1 MANNELNAQIDY
13 TKPYITRD
21 EYLKAK
27 GVDLSEELKDNDNKS
42 NKVDTFIKDITDF
55 VMGRLV
61 RDYACNDLNVNVMDF
76 ATLKEFRR
84 IRFHEGMIEQIEYI
98 LNNGLLHQDSGVLS
112 ETGQIL
118 DYSSIVISKSALNKF
133 WLGAFCNIPRI

>member
-1 MANNELNAQIDY
+1 MANITIDY
-13 TKPYITRD
+13 TTPYVTRE
-21 EYLKAK
+21 EYLKFK
-27 GVDLSEELKDNDNKS
+27 GIDLQKELQDNDNKS
-42 NKVDTFIKDITDF
+42 NKVDTFIKDLTNF

-76 ATLKEFRR
+76 AALKEFRR

-98 LNNGLLHQDSGVLS
+98 LNNGLLHQDSGVIS

-118 DYSSIVISKSALNKF
+118 DYSNIVISKSALNKF
-133 WLGAFCNIPRI
+133 WLGAFCNINRI